1 MPTRFENIHE
11 MDIDEL
17 AKWLAGRY
25 ELCESETPCS
35 KCENKNWCECT
46 NADEFKKWL
55 QQDEKETTQHKRGV
69 SPLTAMVL
77 AEQVKNK
84 KRGVVVFREDGK
96 FNFEFMTDSEM
107 CYLLE
112 QLIEEINRR
121 KAGTVDVGF
130 WDKAGNYVEDRQP
143 VQNAVVD
150 LGITVHGGIKTA
162 DVTVEVEGKEN
173 E

>member
-1 MPTRFENIHE
+1 M
-11 MDIDEL
+11 
-17 AKWLAGRY
+17 
-25 ELCESETPCS
+25 
-35 KCENKNWCECT
+35 
-46 NADEFKKWL
+46 
-55 QQDEKETTQHKRGV
+55 
-69 SPLTAMVL
+69 
-77 AEQVKNK
+77 VKNFEEKCKFALSNGQCASPINK
-84 KRGVVVFREDGK
+84 KQKNCNEIPIEWCYYKQPKNGVVVIREDGK

-121 KAGTVDVGF
+121 KAGAVDVGF